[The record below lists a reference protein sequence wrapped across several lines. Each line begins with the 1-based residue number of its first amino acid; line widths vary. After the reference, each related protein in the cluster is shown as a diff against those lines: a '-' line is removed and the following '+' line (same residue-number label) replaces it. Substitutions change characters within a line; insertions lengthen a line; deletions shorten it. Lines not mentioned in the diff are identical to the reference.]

1 MEALA
6 EKIREVVE
14 RCKAREDDPE
24 FKAHAARLAAE
35 QAEAALNARR
45 WAFRLTGVPEEHWKH
60 IDTPREVGPVLE
72 AKAFLESAPEFRLLV
87 LGGPLGVGKSFA
99 LAWAVAQT
107 GGRFV
112 RAADLVEAGSF
123 DREFWDSLEAV
134 TVLAIDELGAER
146 SNVEFESKLF
156 NLLNGRY
163 QRMKRTLIATNAN
176 ADGFKAR
183 YAGTGLERL
192 FDRIRN
198 GGKFATCSG
207 VSQRIHWQDTDKD
220 EEDAP

>member
-1 MEALA
+1 MEALS
-6 EKIREVVE
+6 EKIREVVT
-14 RCKAREDDPE
+14 RCKEREDDPVFRE
-24 FKAHAARLAAE
+24 NAARLAAE
-35 QAEAALNARR
+35 QAEAAFNARR

-60 IDTPREVGPVLE
+60 IDAQRDTAPVVEARALLEGP
-72 AKAFLESAPEFRLLV
+72 PEFRLLV

-107 GGRFV
+107 GGKFV

-134 TVLAIDELGAER
+134 SVLAIDELGAER
-146 SNVEFESKLF
+146 PNVEFESKLF

-163 QRMKRTLIATNAN
+163 QRMKRTLIATNQN
-176 ADGFKAR
+176 AEGFKAR

-192 FDRIRN
+192 IDRIRN
-198 GGKFATCSG
+198 GGKFAPCAGESL
-207 VSQRIHWQDTDKD
+207 RRPWNETDKD
-220 EEDAP
+220 EETP